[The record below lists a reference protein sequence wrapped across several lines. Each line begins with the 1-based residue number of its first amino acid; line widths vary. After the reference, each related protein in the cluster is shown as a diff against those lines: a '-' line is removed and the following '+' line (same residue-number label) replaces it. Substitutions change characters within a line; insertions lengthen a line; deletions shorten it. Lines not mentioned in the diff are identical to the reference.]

1 MGSICNSDAANSRA
15 GKAIGQRIG
24 LVAIDGRA
32 MSKLSNL
39 IATATVLASL
49 GPAWVFA
56 QALGV
61 PMHAGKWP
69 TAPSRPSYGN
79 WYYDGRDDARDFPTN
94 GFFPGDFAANPAN
107 AAIGAAGIF
116 GSTPSR
122 APNAYS
128 SQVVL
133 GSQRA
138 QTRCARRYRSYDRA
152 SGTFLGKDH
161 TRHR

>member
-1 MGSICNSDAANSRA
+1 
-15 GKAIGQRIG
+15 
-24 LVAIDGRA
+24 

-39 IATATVLASL
+39 IATATILASL
-49 GPAWVFA
+49 GPTSVFA

-61 PMHAGKWP
+61 PTHVRKWP
-69 TAPSRPSYGN
+69 IAKSGPSHSN

-122 APNAYS
+122 ALNGYP
-128 SQVVL
+128 SQVIV

-138 QTRCARRYRSYDRA
+138 QSHCARRYHFYDRA
-152 SGTFLGKDH
+152 SGTFLENNH
-161 TRHR
+161 TRHRC